1 MQETAK
7 KNPGP
12 TTTHP
17 SYLFLQSIRWLKVLL
32 AGSAVVATATLP
44 VGETAWAQIAPAPA
58 VAQIP
63 TEQGPQPPQEPDNRT
78 PTPRAAENYDAP
90 GVRVSSFLLFPEVQA
105 DETFKDNI

>member
-58 VAQIP
+58 VAQTP
-63 TEQGPQPPQEPDNRT
+63 TQQRPPPRQEPDTRP
-78 PTPRAAENYDAP
+78 PTQRGPQTIDAP
-90 GVRVSSFLLFPEVQA
+90 RVRLHPSPPLPCVQRVH
-105 DETFKDNI
+105 